1 MVSNILQG
9 QIQEDKKKHFIAGST
24 ISGLTYMLAKNK
36 LKDPNKAL
44 LCSIGAGIL
53 AGVAKE
59 TLDATQ
65 PGNTFDSKDLLATTA
80 ILVSLDLIRTTAVD
94 LPCNKTGTGTYLHAR
109 C

>member
-1 MVSNILQG
+1 MMVSNILQG

-24 ISGLTYMLAKNK
+24 ISGLTYMLTKKK

-59 TLDATQ
+59 TLDSRQ
-65 PGNTFDSKDLLATTA
+65 PGNVFDAKDLLAT
-80 ILVSLDLIRTTAVD
+80 SLGSISISLTINLFDKKIK
-94 LPCNKTGTGTYLHAR
+94 NKK
-109 C
+109 